1 MRVRECTRHLRKHGW
16 YRWIAYVCCVVPLN
30 TVLANESL
38 ESARRLYSDGQEQ
51 FRTKQF
57 ESAYNSFRKIESLGY
72 NAPILQFNIG
82 SAALK
87 SGRLREAREAFIKA
101 SVTTRFEAL
110 SYFNLGIV
118 AIKRKQRAE
127 ALTWFTRSYGA
138 TTNKNVR
145 SLCVEMSARLM
156 EELEQVTIFKDEW
169 HVAAGAG
176 LGYEDGFI
184 DPLDESI
191 KQGGFFIDAN
201 ALAQMPIFARPNW
214 NTMGSAELFHTQND
228 IASELNAT
236 QLGIAIET
244 RHEREIWHSV
254 TSVGVH
260 HLILGGASYETV
272 SYLNTRWSRTFGTL
286 NTTIRYELGYHSP
299 AADFS
304 NLEGTQQEWRGD
316 VGWRWKSVLLSSQY
330 SFETNN
336 RADLYGDGAYANSSP
351 DRHQLELGARWDFA
365 ASQAIMVT
373 VDSRRS
379 QYQSPD
385 VDLISEQKGTEIRSR
400 MRAQWVFRP
409 TRSLAVSLNWEYL
422 ENESPRL
429 EYSFSRHQVRLG
441 CDYEIF

>member
-16 YRWIAYVCCVVPLN
+16 YRWIAYVCCLVPLD
-30 TVLANESL
+30 TVLASESL

-57 ESAYNSFRKIESLGY
+57 EAAYNSFRKIELLGY
-72 NAPILQFNIG
+72 NAPVLQFNIG

-87 SGRLREAREAFIKA
+87 SGRLREAREAFVKA

-118 AIKRKQRAE
+118 AIKREQRAE

-191 KQGGFFIDAN
+191 KQGGFFVDAN
-201 ALAQMPIFARPNW
+201 VLAQMPILDSPNW
-214 NTMGSAELFHTQND
+214 NTVGRAELFHTQND

-244 RHEREIWHSV
+244 RHDRKIWRSV
-254 TSVGVH
+254 ASVGVSN
-260 HLILGGASYETV
+260 LLLGGASYETV
-272 SYLNTRWSRTFGTL
+272 SHLSMQWARTFGAF
-286 NTTIRYELGYHSP
+286 NTTLRYEVDYHFP
-299 AADFS
+299 ATEFS
-304 NLEGTQQEWRGD
+304 NLKGSQQEWGGD

-336 RADLYGDGAYANSSP
+336 RADLYEDGAYSNSSP
-351 DRHQLELGARWDFA
+351 DRHQFELEARWDFTA
-365 ASQAIMVT
+365 RQAIMVT

-379 QYQSPD
+379 EYQSPD
-385 VDLISEQKGTEIRSR
+385 VDLISEQKGIEIRSR
-400 MRAQWVFRP
+400 TRAQWVIRP
-409 TRSLAVSLNWEYL
+409 TSNLAVSLNWEYL

-441 CDYEIF
+441 CEYEFF